1 MEIVSSVPRHRVC
14 VLAGLAVCGRY
25 RARSVGGLGFFRVK
39 FSDLQVAV
47 VDGAP
52 AVRGLGRLLAG
63 VEKAAEFAVE
73 ACAGD
78 DELHT

>member
-1 MEIVSSVPRHRVC
+1 MRSSGVT
-14 VLAGLAVCGRY
+14 VLLY
-25 RARSVGGLGFFRVK
+25 DL

-47 VDGAP
+47 VNGAP
-52 AVRGLGRLLAG
+52 AVCGLGHVFTG